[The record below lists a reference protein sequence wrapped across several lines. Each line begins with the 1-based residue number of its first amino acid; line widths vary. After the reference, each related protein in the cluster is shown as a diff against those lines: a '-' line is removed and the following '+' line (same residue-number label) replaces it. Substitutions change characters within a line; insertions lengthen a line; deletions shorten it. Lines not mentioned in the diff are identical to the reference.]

1 MIYAA
6 IVEDDDIHAN
16 HLKMLLLQCTNS
28 NIEIDIYIYKNGSM
42 LLDCNDI
49 DLIMKFDI
57 IFLDIALGVMDGITI
72 AEKLRSKEY
81 KKTIVFTTNYQSRA
95 IDGYKVNA
103 YRYFLKPLELRDI
116 KDCINYICNKN
127 AGDYF
132 QYTYHGTTGR
142 IAFDDIICFESMQH
156 YTYIIT
162 TNKTIKIKCLLKVI
176 KEKCPLYFIRC
187 QRSYIVNSNYIKERV
202 ANQLILSNNKVITI
216 SSLHLKTII
225 DYMKEKS

>member
-6 IVEDDDIHAN
+6 IIEDDDIHAN
-16 HLKMLLLQCTNS
+16 YLKMLLLQCTNS

-42 LLDCNDI
+42 LLDSNDI

-116 KDCINYICNKN
+116 KDCINYIYNKN

-162 TNKTIKIKCLLKVI
+162 ANKTIKIKCLLKDI
-176 KEKCPLYFIRC
+176 EEKCPLYFIRC
-187 QRSYIVNSNYIKERV
+187 QR
-202 ANQLILSNNKVITI
+202 
-216 SSLHLKTII
+216 
-225 DYMKEKS
+225 